1 MPFTGKEILIRF
13 DDFCPHMNF
22 GVWDKLEKE
31 IVSIGVKPIIA
42 LVPNNKDESLKY
54 SDKACFFWERM
65 RHLQSLGWAIGLHGL
80 NHVLYPS
87 SKSYIK
93 TSKFSEFSG
102 LPLEQ
107 QAEMIRTGV
116 EIFSKNFLLPD
127 IWVAP
132 SHGFDK
138 HTLTAL
144 KLNGITRI
152 SDGYSALPYT
162 DSRGMFWVPQR
173 TWRLS
178 RISLSFSTV
187 CLHINY
193 WDSKKVDNFLGQIS
207 LYKDS
212 IIDLKFAEE
221 KYANRPKSPFD
232 DALIAVT
239 NAKVSLNQM
248 RRWSGLR
255 RM

>member
-1 MPFTGKEILIRF
+1 MPLTTKEIIIRF

-22 GVWDKLEKE
+22 QVWDKLEKE
-31 IVSIGVKPIIA
+31 IISIGVKPIIA
-42 LVPNNKDESLKY
+42 LVPNNTDKALKY
-54 SDKACFFWERM
+54 GDKACFFWERM

-80 NHVLYPS
+80 NHFLHPF
-87 SKSYIK
+87 SKNYIK

-102 LPLEQ
+102 LPLAQ
-107 QAEMIRTGV
+107 QTEMIRTGV
-116 EIFSKNFLLPD
+116 EIFSKNFLSPD

-138 HTLTAL
+138 NTLTAL
-144 KLNGITRI
+144 KLNGINRI

-178 RISLSFSTV
+178 KFSLNFSTV
-187 CLHINY
+187 CLHINH
-193 WDSKKVDNFLGQIS
+193 WDSKKVDNFLNQITF
-207 LYKDS
+207 YKNS

-221 KYANRPKSPFD
+221 KYANRAKSLFD
-232 DALIAVT
+232 DALILAT
-239 NAKVSLNQM
+239 NAKVNINQM
-248 RRWSGLR
+248 RRRVGL
-255 RM
+255 